1 MKKLVLIALGAAVSA
16 ASAREWTV
24 DAQGGGD
31 YTVIQDAIDA
41 ASAGDTIWVKP
52 GVYATGGRATSEGSD
67 NTARVLLTK
76 PLTLAATS
84 ADPADTHIVGAPDP
98 NSALDGK
105 DYEGRGPNAVRC
117 IRLEKVAASGGTVIR
132 GFTIRDGYSA
142 QRYNG
147 DSYGANDSLLV
158 AQPGGVTS
166 FSAAYANFYV
176 TDCVI
181 TNCYGVRGGLVR
193 YGRYVRC
200 RFADGHANAGAMLGK
215 DIKALS
221 SLFLKMPGA
230 CAANS
235 TFVNCTFADGNGAA
249 LHLDSGSQNN
259 TVCNTIVS
267 AMGEAKFSA
276 KAGNG
281 TAKNSVFDRQPFSNA
296 TACHVGLAYPL
307 FAPLR
312 GDFRLRAGT
321 VAATAGDAALIAPAF
336 PNAPAA
342 VDLYRSL
349 DGTPFAAT
357 GAIPVGCYAQ
367 TAVAAGGAVQ
377 FDGANTVV
385 CNGYAGTVGGF
396 YAFSET
402 SHAVFP
408 VRPPTGKTY
417 FGFSRATEQGG
428 YQFPEM
434 DESLYVAVPPTGVVV
449 TNTAVA
455 VAKEYWVDPV
465 NGSDENA
472 GTSSA
477 SPLKTLAKAAS
488 LLKQKEPTLVHCAAG
503 DYAEGGAVASDANT
517 TDTITNRLA
526 ISDYR
531 ICARFKGAGRGVSFI
546 SGAPDPDS
554 DDGRGP
560 KALRCVYL
568 TGSSAEGPVAIQGFT
583 LRNGFSGHGDT
594 QDDQSYLGGLVRNG
608 ASTSLRQVI
617 DCELVGGCAYRGA
630 FAMNGTFTRCLFHGA
645 TDLGGGALRG
655 ATVRSSVFYGNGGK
669 MLDFDNTVRQTT
681 ISSTNGV
688 SVLGIDSATKKAAT
702 LVGSALQAT
711 GCTSDLKVTDFTG
724 VCYSFDNGKKLT
736 GGTEGESYLARDLGF
751 VDFAHDDLRLRS
763 DSSLVTAPVP
773 VDADYWKA
781 PATDVNGV
789 PFSYKGGTTVA
800 GGIFAPVPVLVVEK
814 PAFGAATNVG
824 TNVVEVGKTLTVD
837 FTPSTKRRLE
847 AILVNGE
854 PVEGTSYTF
863 APGAALADDGAPIP
877 SVTLSYL
884 FSTNWYVN
892 ATSGSD
898 DNDGFTSEMP
908 WRTLAKIATSG
919 LMLPGDCV
927 HAAAGD
933 YAEGTVVPSDDTTAG
948 NCRVVL
954 PTGVTLV
961 ADEGAD
967 VTRIV
972 GAADA
977 TATATG
983 TYGRGANAVRCAY
996 LGDGARLV
1004 GFTLADGRVPSTGN
1018 GSSEGNLSGDVA
1030 CMGGGVYATEMKA
1043 KFVADATG
1051 GVFDCVITNCV
1062 AGRGGAVFGT
1072 RLVNSKVVDCVGTA
1086 CSPVGYNAAIYGTAV
1101 DHVTREKL
1109 TLFRNC
1115 YVVSHVTVGAD
1126 VTPGNFFDNLKT
1138 PMQIDNSVILSKLTA
1153 FGNKLVYTNCLV
1165 NVAAE
1170 TFEAFDAARRPGCTR
1185 IDSAEAAGL
1194 DAEGRPQGKTAATVD
1209 AATATAFP
1217 AATDA
1222 DGLPR
1227 VSNGTMDIGAFEYDW
1242 RPDYAED
1249 LGSLGD
1255 VVAADAAVVE
1265 TEDSKVLIPSGEL
1278 VLEIADD
1285 AQRGRYRFPVQVTG
1299 TGTLT
1304 ISAGEQV
1311 LATFVAA
1318 DGERVFRYKTRTA
1331 GNVLTFAYEPGADD
1345 DGGAVLAKA
1354 TGGPG
1359 LVFVIR

>member
-1 MKKLVLIALGAAVSA
+1 MKKLVLIALGAVVSA

-24 DAQGGGD
+24 NAQGGGD

-67 NTARVLLTK
+67 NLARVLLTK

-84 ADPADTHIVGAPDP
+84 GDPADTHIVGAPDP

-117 IRLEKVAASGGTVIR
+117 IRLEKAAASGGAVIR

-147 DSYGANDSLLV
+147 DAYGANDALLA

-200 RFADGHANAGAMLGK
+200 RFADGHGGAGASLGRN
-215 DIKALS
+215 IKVLS
-221 SLFLKMPGA
+221 SLILKMPGA
-230 CAANS
+230 CADNS

-249 LHLDSGSQNN
+249 LHRNSGSLNN
-259 TVCNTIVS
+259 TVFNTIVS
-267 AMGEAKFSA
+267 AMGAADFSA

-281 TAKNSVFDRQPFSNA
+281 TAKNSVFDRQPFTDA
-296 TACHVGLAYPL
+296 TDCHEGLAYPL

-321 VAATAGDAALIAPAF
+321 DAATAGDAARIAQAF
-336 PNAPAA
+336 PDAPAA
-342 VDLYRSL
+342 VELYRSL
-349 DGTPFAAT
+349 DGSSFAAT
-357 GAIPVGCYAQ
+357 GATPVGCYAQ

-385 CNGYAGTVGGF
+385 CSGYAGSVGGL

-402 SHAVFP
+402 SRAVFQA
-408 VRPPTGKTY
+408 RPPAGKAY
-417 FGFSRATEQGG
+417 FGFARAAEQGG

-434 DESLYVAVPPTGVVV
+434 DESLYVAVPPTGIVV
-449 TNTAVA
+449 TNTAES
-455 VAKEYWVDPV
+455 VAKKYWVDPDS
-465 NGSDENA
+465 GSDENA

-477 SPLKTLAKAAS
+477 APLKTLAQAVA
-488 LLKQKEPTLVHCAAG
+488 LLSPTVRTLVHCAAG
-503 DYAEGGAVASDANT
+503 DYAEGAAAEDANGKS
-517 TDTITNRLA
+517 RLA
-526 ISDYR
+526 ILDYR
-531 ICARFKGAGRGVSFI
+531 TLVRFKGAGRGVSFI
-546 SGAPDPDS
+546 SGAPDPNS
-554 DDGRGP
+554 VAAGGDGRGP
-560 KALRCVYL
+560 KAVRCVYIAN
-568 TGSSAEGPVAIQGFT
+568 SSMCLVGIQGFT
-583 LRNGFSGHGDT
+583 LRNGFADSGDT
-594 QDDQSYLGGLVRNG
+594 SDSSSRQYQGGLVFCG
-608 ASTSLRQVI
+608 DGVGSKQVL
-617 DCELVGGCAYRGA
+617 DCELVGGLAYRGGISRH
-630 FAMNGTFTRCLFHGA
+630 GTFTRDIFRDTSA
-645 TDLGGGALRG
+645 FSGGALRG
-655 ATVRSSVFYGNGGK
+655 ATVRSSVFYGHTG
-669 MLDFDNTVRQTT
+669 LVLAADNTVRQST

-688 SVLGIDSATKKAAT
+688 SVLGRAT
-702 LVGSALQAT
+702 LICSALQAT
-711 GCTSDLKVTDFTG
+711 GCTADLEVTGFTG

-736 GGTEGESYLARDLGF
+736 GGTEGESYFAREPRF
-751 VDFAHDDLRLRS
+751 VDFVHDDLRLRS

-789 PFSYKGGTTVA
+789 PFNYKGGKTVA
-800 GGIFAPVPVLVVEK
+800 GGLFTPVPVLVVEK
-814 PAFGAATNVG
+814 PAFGEATHVG
-824 TNVVEVGKTLTVD
+824 ANVVEVGESVTVD

-863 APGAALADDGAPIP
+863 APDTALADDGAPIP
-877 SVTLSYL
+877 SATLAFL

-892 ATSGSD
+892 ATAGND
-898 DNDGFTSEMP
+898 AHDGFTSETP

-927 HAAAGD
+927 HAAAGAYD
-933 YAEGTVVPSDDTTAG
+933 AETAVPSTDADVG
-948 NCRVVL
+948 ECRVVL
-954 PTGVTLV
+954 PAGVTLV

-967 VTRIV
+967 MTRIV

-977 TATATG
+977 TATDA
-983 TYGRGANAVRCAY
+983 YGRGERAVRCAY
-996 LGDGARLV
+996 LETGARLV
-1004 GFTLADGRVPSTGN
+1004 GFTLADGRVPNTGN
-1018 GSSEGNLSGDVA
+1018 GSPDGNQAGDVA
-1030 CMGGGVYATEMKA
+1030 CMGGGVYATEMKSA
-1043 KFVADATG
+1043 FVADATG
-1051 GVFDCVITNCV
+1051 GVFDCVFTNCV

-1101 DHVTREKL
+1101 DHVTRGTL

-1115 YVVSHVTVGAD
+1115 YAVSHVTVGAR
-1126 VTPGNFFDNLKT
+1126 VNTGSFFDSLKA
-1138 PMQIDNSVILSKLTA
+1138 PMQIDNSVILSRLTA
-1153 FGNKLVYTNCLV
+1153 FGNKLVYSNCLV
-1165 NVAAE
+1165 NVTAE
-1170 TFEAFDAARRPGCTR
+1170 TFDALEAARKPGTRR
-1185 IDSAEAAGL
+1185 IDSADAAGL
-1194 DAEGRPQGKTAATVD
+1194 DADGRPQGKTALTVD

-1249 LGSLGD
+1249 LGALGD

-1265 TEDSKVLIPSGEL
+1265 TADGRVLIPSGEL

-1304 ISAGEQV
+1304 IRAGERV

-1318 DGERVFRYKTRTA
+1318 DGAQVFRYKTKTA
-1331 GNVLTFAYEPGADD
+1331 GKVLTFAYAPGADD
-1345 DGGAVLAKA
+1345 DGGAALAEA

>member
-1 MKKLVLIALGAAVSA
+1 MKKLVLIALGAVTSV

-31 YTVIQDAIDA
+31 YKVIQDAIDA

-67 NTARVLLTK
+67 NLARVLLTK

-84 ADPADTHIVGAPDP
+84 GDPADTHIVGAPDP

-117 IRLEKVAASGGTVIR
+117 IRLEKAAASGGAVIR

-147 DSYGANDSLLV
+147 DAYGANDAILA

-193 YGRYVRC
+193 YGSYVRC
-200 RFADGHANAGAMLGK
+200 RFADGHGGAGASLGRN
-215 DIKALS
+215 IKVLS
-221 SLFLKMPGA
+221 SLILKMPGA
-230 CAANS
+230 CADNS

-249 LHLDSGSQNN
+249 LHLNSGSLNN
-259 TVCNTIVS
+259 TVFNTIVS
-267 AMGEAKFSA
+267 AMGAASFTA

-281 TAKNSVFDRQPFSNA
+281 TAKNSVFDRQPFTDA
-296 TACHVGLAYPL
+296 TDCHEGLAYPL

-321 VAATAGDAALIAPAF
+321 DAATAGDAARIAQVF
-336 PNAPAA
+336 PDAPAA
-342 VDLYRSL
+342 VELYRSL
-349 DGTPFAAT
+349 DGSSFAAT
-357 GAIPVGCYAQ
+357 GATPVGCYAQ

-385 CNGYAGTVGGF
+385 CSGYAGSVGGL

-402 SHAVFP
+402 SRAVFQA
-408 VRPPTGKTY
+408 RPPAGKAY
-417 FGFSRATEQGG
+417 FGFARAAEQGG

-449 TNTAVA
+449 TNTAES
-455 VAKEYWVDPV
+455 VAKEYWVDPDS
-465 NGSDENA
+465 GSDENA

-477 SPLKTLAKAAS
+477 APLKTLAQAAS
-488 LLKQKEPTLVHCAAG
+488 RLKQKERTLVHCAAG
-503 DYAEGGAVASDANT
+503 DYSEGGAVAADADT
-517 TDTITNRLA
+517 TDTIMNRLA

-554 DDGRGP
+554 EDGRGP
-560 KALRCVYL
+560 KAVRCVYL

-583 LRNGFSGHGDT
+583 LRNGFSGLGDT
-594 QDDQSYLGGLVRNG
+594 LDNLSYQGGLVRNG
-608 ASTSLRQVI
+608 ASTSLRQVM

-630 FAMNGTFTRCLFHGA
+630 FAMKGTFTRCRFHGT

-669 MLDFDNTVRQTT
+669 MLDFDNHVRQTT
-681 ISSTNGV
+681 VSSTNGTA
-688 SVLGIDSATKKAAT
+688 VLGIDVATKKSAT
-702 LVGSALQAT
+702 LICSALQAT
-711 GCTSDLKVTDFTG
+711 GCTADLEVTGFTG

-736 GGTEGESYLARDLGF
+736 GGTEGESYFAREPRF

-789 PFSYKGGTTVA
+789 PFSYKGGKTVA
-800 GGIFAPVPVLVVEK
+800 GGLFTPVPVLVVEK
-814 PAFGAATNVG
+814 PAFGEATHVG
-824 TNVVEVGKTLTVD
+824 ANVVEVGESVTVD

-863 APGAALADDGAPIP
+863 APDTALADDGAPIP
-877 SVTLSYL
+877 SATLAFL

-892 ATSGSD
+892 ATAGND
-898 DNDGFTSEMP
+898 AHDGFTSETP

-919 LMLPGDCV
+919 LMLPGDCI
-927 HAAAGD
+927 HAAAGAYD
-933 YAEGTVVPSDDTTAG
+933 AETAVPSTDADVG
-948 NCRVVL
+948 ECRVVL
-954 PTGVTLV
+954 PAGVTL
-961 ADEGAD
+961 
-967 VTRIV
+967 
-972 GAADA
+972 
-977 TATATG
+977 
-983 TYGRGANAVRCAY
+983 
-996 LGDGARLV
+996 
-1004 GFTLADGRVPSTGN
+1004 
-1018 GSSEGNLSGDVA
+1018 
-1030 CMGGGVYATEMKA
+1030 
-1043 KFVADATG
+1043 VADATG
-1051 GVFDCVITNCV
+1051 GVFDCVFTNCV

-1101 DHVTREKL
+1101 DHVTRGTL

-1115 YVVSHVTVGAD
+1115 YAVSHVTVGAR
-1126 VTPGNFFDNLKT
+1126 VNTGRFFDNLKA
-1138 PMQIDNSVILSKLTA
+1138 PMQIDNSVILSRLTA
-1153 FGNKLVYTNCLV
+1153 FGNKLVYSNCLV
-1165 NVAAE
+1165 NVTAE
-1170 TFEAFDAARRPGCTR
+1170 TFDALEAARKPGTRR
-1185 IDSAEAAGL
+1185 IDSADAAGL
-1194 DAEGRPQGKTAATVD
+1194 DADGRPQGKTALTVD

-1249 LGSLGD
+1249 LGALGD

-1265 TEDSKVLIPSGEL
+1265 TADGRVLIPSGEL

-1304 ISAGEQV
+1304 IRAGERV

-1318 DGERVFRYKTRTA
+1318 DGAQVFRYKTKTA
-1331 GNVLTFAYEPGADD
+1331 GKVLTFAYAPGAYD
-1345 DGGAVLAKA
+1345 DGGAALAEA

-1359 LVFVIR
+1359 LVFIIR

>member
-1 MKKLVLIALGAAVSA
+1 MKKLFLIALGAVVFA

-24 DAQGGGD
+24 DAQGSGD
-31 YTVIQDAIDA
+31 YTIIQDAIDA

-67 NTARVLLTK
+67 NRARVLLTK

-84 ADPADTHIVGAPDP
+84 GDPADTHIVGAPDP

-117 IRLEKVAASGGTVIR
+117 IRLEKAAASGGAVIR

-147 DSYGANDSLLV
+147 DAYGASDALLA

-166 FSAAYANFYV
+166 FSADYANFYV

-193 YGRYVRC
+193 SGRYVRC
-200 RFADGHANAGAMLGK
+200 RFADGHGGAGASLGRN
-215 DIKALS
+215 ITVLS
-221 SLFLKMPGA
+221 SLILKMPGA
-230 CAANS
+230 CADNS

-249 LHLDSGSQNN
+249 LHLNSGSLNN
-259 TVCNTIVS
+259 TVFNTIVS
-267 AMGEAKFSA
+267 AMGAANFEAKDE
-276 KAGNG
+276 NG
-281 TAKNSVFDRQPFSNA
+281 TAKNSVFDRQPFTNA
-296 TACHVGLAYPL
+296 TDCHEGIAYPL

-321 VAATAGDAALIAPAF
+321 DAATAGDAKWIAQAF
-336 PNAPAA
+336 PDAPAA
-342 VDLYRSL
+342 VELYRSL
-349 DGTPFAAT
+349 DGSSFATT
-357 GAIPVGCYAQ
+357 GATPVGCYAQ

-385 CNGYAGTVGGF
+385 CSGYTGSVGGL

-402 SHAVFP
+402 SRAVFQA
-408 VRPPTGKTY
+408 RPPAGKAY
-417 FGFSRATEQGG
+417 FGFKRASEQGG

-449 TNTAVA
+449 TNTAES
-455 VAKEYWVDPV
+455 VAKEYWVDPN

-477 SPLKTLAKAAS
+477 APLKTLAKAVD
-488 LLKQKEPTLVHCAAG
+488 LLSPTERTLVHCAAG
-503 DYAEGGAVASDANT
+503 DYAEGDAAEDANGKS
-517 TDTITNRLA
+517 RLA
-526 ISDYR
+526 ILDYR
-531 ICARFKGAGRGVSFI
+531 TLVRFKGAGRGVSFI
-546 SGAPDPDS
+546 SGAPDADS
-554 DDGRGP
+554 VAAGGDGRGP
-560 KALRCVYL
+560 DAVRCVYIAN
-568 TGSSAEGPVAIQGFT
+568 SSMCLVGIQGFT
-583 LRNGFSGHGDT
+583 LRNGFADSGDT
-594 QDDQSYLGGLVRNG
+594 SDSSSRQYQGGLVFCG
-608 ASTSLRQVI
+608 DGVGSKQVL
-617 DCELVGGCAYRGA
+617 DCELVGGLAYRGGIS
-630 FAMNGTFTRCLFHGA
+630 MRGTFTRDIFRDTSA
-645 TDLGGGALRG
+645 FSGGALRG
-655 ATVRSSVFYGNGGK
+655 ATVRSSVFYGHTG
-669 MLDFDNTVRQTT
+669 LVLAADNTVRQST

-688 SVLGIDSATKKAAT
+688 SVLGNAT
-702 LVGSALQAT
+702 LICSVLQAT
-711 GCTSDLKVTDFTG
+711 GCTADLNVTGFTG

-736 GGTEGESYLARDLGF
+736 GGTEGESYFAREPRF

-763 DSSLVTAPVP
+763 DSSLVTVPVP
-773 VDADYWKA
+773 VDADYWTA

-789 PFSYKGGTTVA
+789 PFSYRGGKTVA
-800 GGIFAPVPVLVVEK
+800 GGLFTPVPVLVVET
-814 PAFGAATNVG
+814 PAFGEATHVG
-824 TNVVEVGKTLTVD
+824 ATVVEVGESVTVD

-863 APGAALADDGAPIP
+863 APDTALADDGAPIP
-877 SVTLSYL
+877 SATLGFL

-892 ATSGSD
+892 ATAGND
-898 DNDGFTSEMP
+898 ANDGFTSETP

-927 HAAAGD
+927 HAAAGAYD
-933 YAEGTVVPSDDTTAG
+933 AETAEPSTDADAG
-948 NCRVVL
+948 KCRVVL
-954 PTGVTLV
+954 PAGVTLV

-967 VTRIV
+967 MTRIV

-977 TATATG
+977 TVTDA
-983 TYGRGANAVRCAY
+983 YGRGPNAVRCAY
-996 LGDGARLV
+996 LETGARLV
-1004 GFTLADGRVPSTGN
+1004 GFTLVDGRVPDTGS
-1018 GSSEGNLSGDVA
+1018 GTSGGNQAGDVA
-1030 CMGGGVYATEMKA
+1030 CMGGGVYATEMKSA
-1043 KFVADATG
+1043 FVADATG
-1051 GVFDCVITNCV
+1051 GVFDCVFTNCV

-1101 DHVTREKL
+1101 DHVTRGTW

-1115 YVVSHVTVGAD
+1115 YAVSHVTVGAH
-1126 VTPGNFFDNLKT
+1126 VNTGSFFDNLKA
-1138 PMQIDNSVILSKLTA
+1138 PMQIDNSVILSRLTA
-1153 FGNKLVYTNCLV
+1153 FGNNLVYANCLV
-1165 NVAAE
+1165 NMTAE
-1170 TFEAFDAARRPGCTR
+1170 TFDALEAARKPGTRR
-1185 IDSAEAAGL
+1185 IDSADAAGL
-1194 DAEGRPQGKTAATVD
+1194 DADGRPQGKTALTVD

-1242 RPDYAED
+1242 RPDYAKD
-1249 LGSLGD
+1249 LGARGD

-1265 TEDSKVLIPSGEL
+1265 TADGRVLIPSGEL

-1285 AQRGRYRFPVQVTG
+1285 AQRWRYRFPVQVTG
-1299 TGTLT
+1299 TGMLT
-1304 ISAGEQV
+1304 IRAGERV

-1318 DGERVFRYKTRTA
+1318 DGAQVFRYETKTA
-1331 GNVLTFAYEPGADD
+1331 GKVLTFAYAPGVDD
-1345 DGGAVLAKA
+1345 DGGAALAAA

-1359 LVFVIR
+1359 LVIVIR

>member
-16 ASAREWTV
+16 ASARELTV

-117 IRLEKVAASGGTVIR
+117 IRLEKAAASGGTVIR

-142 QRYNG
+142 QQYNG
-147 DSYGANDSLLV
+147 DSYGANDALLA

-193 YGRYVRC
+193 YGSYVRC
-200 RFADGHANAGAMLGK
+200 RLADGHGSSGASLGRN
-215 DIKALS
+215 IKALS
-221 SLFLKMPGA
+221 SLILKMSGA
-230 CAANS
+230 CADNS
-235 TFVNCTFADGNGAA
+235 MFVNCTFADGNGAA
-249 LHLDSGSQNN
+249 LHLKDGSLNN

-267 AMGEAKFSA
+267 AMGAASFTA

-281 TAKNSVFDRQPFSNA
+281 TAKNSVFDRQPFTSA
-296 TACHVGLAYPL
+296 TDCHEGLAYPL
-307 FAPLR
+307 FAPLK

-321 VAATAGDAALIAPAF
+321 VAATAGDAALIATAF

-385 CNGYAGTVGGF
+385 CSGYAGSVGGL

-408 VRPPTGKTY
+408 ARPPAGKTY

-434 DESLYVAVPPTGVVV
+434 DESLYVAVPPTGVIV
-449 TNTAVA
+449 TNTAVS
-455 VAKEYWVDPV
+455 VAKEYWVDPSS
-465 NGSDENA
+465 GSDENA

-477 SPLKTLAKAAS
+477 APLKTLAKAVD
-488 LLKQKEPTLVHCAAG
+488 LLSPNVCTLVHCAAG
-503 DYAEGGAVASDANT
+503 DYAEGGAAEDSNGT
-517 TDTITNRLA
+517 SRLA
-526 ISDYR
+526 ILDYR
-531 ICARFKGAGRGVSFI
+531 TLVRFKGAGRGVSFI

-554 DDGRGP
+554 EDGRGP
-560 KALRCVYL
+560 KAVRCVYIAN
-568 TGSSAEGPVAIQGFT
+568 SSMCAVGIQGFT
-583 LRNGFSGHGDT
+583 LRNGFADSGDT
-594 QDDQSYLGGLVRNG
+594 SDSSSRQYQGGLVFCGDG
-608 ASTSLRQVI
+608 AGSKQVL
-617 DCELVGGCAYRGA
+617 DCELVGGLAYRGGIS
-630 FAMNGTFTRCLFHGA
+630 MRGTFTRDIFRDTVA
-645 TDLGGGALRG
+645 FAGGALRG
-655 ATVRSSVFYGNGGK
+655 SEVRSSVFYGHTG
-669 MLDFDNTVRQTT
+669 LVLAADNSVRQST

-688 SVLGIDSATKKAAT
+688 GVLGSVKLI
-702 LVGSALQAT
+702 GSALQAT
-711 GCTSDLKVTDFTG
+711 GCTADLKVDANSFG

-781 PATDVNGV
+781 SATDVNGV

-814 PAFGAATNVG
+814 PAFGEATHVG
-824 TNVVEVGKTLTVD
+824 TNVVEVGETLTVD
-837 FTPSTKRRLE
+837 FTGDGKRRLE

-854 PVEGTSYTF
+854 PVEGTSFTF

-877 SVTLSYL
+877 SATLSYL

-892 ATSGSD
+892 ATAGSD
-898 DNDGFTSEMP
+898 DNDGFTSETP

-933 YAEGTVVPSDDTTAG
+933 YAEGTVVPTGDTDAG
-948 NCRVVL
+948 KCRVVL
-954 PTGVTLV
+954 PAGVTLV

-977 TATATG
+977 TATATD

-1018 GSSEGNLSGDVA
+1018 GDASGTAAGDVA
-1030 CMGGGVYATEMKA
+1030 CMGGGVYATEMKS

-1101 DHVTREKL
+1101 DHVTRETL

-1115 YVVSHVTVGAD
+1115 YAVSHVTVGAN
-1126 VTPGNFFDNLKT
+1126 VKTGSFFDNLKT
-1138 PMQIDNSVILSKLTA
+1138 PMQIDNSVILSTLTA

-1170 TFEAFDAARRPGCTR
+1170 TFDALDAARKPGTKR
-1185 IDSAEAAGL
+1185 LESAEAAGL

-1242 RPDYAED
+1242 RPAYAED

-1255 VVAADAAVVE
+1255 VIAADAAVVE
-1265 TEDSKVLIPSGEL
+1265 TKDSKVLIPSGEL

-1318 DGERVFRYKTRTA
+1318 DGERVFRYRTRTA
-1331 GNVLTFAYEPGADD
+1331 GNVLTFAYAPGADD
-1345 DGGAVLAKA
+1345 NGGAVLAKA

>member
-67 NTARVLLTK
+67 NLARVLLTK

-84 ADPADTHIVGAPDP
+84 GDPADTHIVGAPDP

-117 IRLEKVAASGGTVIR
+117 IRLEKAAASGGAVIR

-147 DSYGANDSLLV
+147 DAYGANDALLA

-200 RFADGHANAGAMLGK
+200 RFADGHGGAGASLGRN
-215 DIKALS
+215 IKVLS
-221 SLFLKMPGA
+221 SLILKMPGA
-230 CAANS
+230 CADNS

-249 LHLDSGSQNN
+249 LHLNSGSLNN
-259 TVCNTIVS
+259 TVFNTIVS
-267 AMGEAKFSA
+267 AMGAADFTA

-281 TAKNSVFDRQPFSNA
+281 TAKNSVFDRQPFTDA
-296 TACHVGLAYPL
+296 TDCHEGLAYPL

-321 VAATAGDAALIAPAF
+321 DAATAGDAARIAQVF
-336 PNAPAA
+336 PDAPAA
-342 VDLYRSL
+342 VELYRSL
-349 DGTPFAAT
+349 DGSSFAAT

-385 CNGYAGTVGGF
+385 CSGYAGSVGGL

-402 SHAVFP
+402 SRAVFQA
-408 VRPPTGKTY
+408 RPPAGKAY
-417 FGFSRATEQGG
+417 FGFKRATEQGG

-434 DESLYVAVPPTGVVV
+434 DESLYVAVPPTGIVV
-449 TNTAVA
+449 TNTAES
-455 VAKEYWVDPV
+455 VAKEYWVDPDS
-465 NGSDENA
+465 GSDENA

-477 SPLKTLAKAAS
+477 APLKTLAKAVD
-488 LLKQKEPTLVHCAAG
+488 LLSPTVRTLVHCAAG
-503 DYAEGGAVASDANT
+503 DYAEGAAAEDANGKS
-517 TDTITNRLA
+517 RLA
-526 ISDYR
+526 ILDYR
-531 ICARFKGAGRGVSFI
+531 TLVRFKGAGRGVSFI
-546 SGAPDPDS
+546 SGAPDPNS
-554 DDGRGP
+554 VAAGGDGRGP
-560 KALRCVYL
+560 KAVRCVYL
-568 TGSSAEGPVAIQGFT
+568 AGSSQGPCAIQGFT
-583 LRNGFSGHGDT
+583 LRTGYADAGDT
-594 QDDQSYLGGLVRNG
+594 ADSTSERYQGGLVWNG
-608 ASTSLRQVI
+608 ASTTSRQVI
-617 DCELVGGCAYRGA
+617 DCELVGGLAYRGGI
-630 FAMNGTFTRCLFHGA
+630 AMRGVFTRDIFRDTA
-645 TDLGGGALRG
+645 ALGGGALRG
-655 ATVRSSVFYGNGGK
+655 ATVNSSVFYGGTGPVIGSDTT
-669 MLDFDNTVRQTT
+669 LRQTT

-688 SVLGIDSATKKAAT
+688 GVLASTVARVCSVF
-702 LVGSALQAT
+702 QAT
-711 GCTSDLKVTDFTG
+711 GCTADLKTG
-724 VCYSFDNGKKLT
+724 ANCFSFAYSFDNGKKLT
-736 GGTEGESYLARDLGF
+736 GGTEGESYFAREPRF

-773 VDADYWKA
+773 VDTDYWKA

-789 PFSYKGGTTVA
+789 PFSYKGGKTVA
-800 GGIFAPVPVLVVEK
+800 GGLFTPVPVLVVEK
-814 PAFGAATNVG
+814 PAFGEATHVG
-824 TNVVEVGKTLTVD
+824 ANVVEVGESVTVD

-863 APGAALADDGAPIP
+863 APDTALADDGAPIP
-877 SVTLSYL
+877 SATLAFL

-892 ATSGSD
+892 ATAGND
-898 DNDGFTSEMP
+898 AYDGFTSETP

-927 HAAAGD
+927 HAAAGAYD
-933 YAEGTVVPSDDTTAG
+933 AETAVPSTDADVG
-948 NCRVVL
+948 ECRVVL

-967 VTRIV
+967 MTRIV

-977 TATATG
+977 TATDA
-983 TYGRGANAVRCAY
+983 YGRGERAVRCAY
-996 LGDGARLV
+996 LETGARLV
-1004 GFTLADGRVPSTGN
+1004 GFTLADGRVPNTGN
-1018 GSSEGNLSGDVA
+1018 GSPDGNQAGDVA
-1030 CMGGGVYATEMKA
+1030 CMGGGVYATEMKSA
-1043 KFVADATG
+1043 FVADATG
-1051 GVFDCVITNCV
+1051 GVFDCVFTNCV

-1101 DHVTREKL
+1101 DRVTRGTL

-1115 YVVSHVTVGAD
+1115 YAVSHVTVGAR
-1126 VTPGNFFDNLKT
+1126 VNTGSFFDNLKA
-1138 PMQIDNSVILSKLTA
+1138 PMQIDNSVILSRLTA
-1153 FGNKLVYTNCLV
+1153 FGNKLVYSNCLV
-1165 NVAAE
+1165 NVTAE
-1170 TFEAFDAARRPGCTR
+1170 TFDALEAARKPGTRR
-1185 IDSAEAAGL
+1185 IDSADAAGL
-1194 DAEGRPQGKTAATVD
+1194 DADGRPQGKTALTVD

-1227 VSNGTMDIGAFEYDW
+1227 VSNGTMDLGAFEYDW

-1249 LGSLGD
+1249 LGALGD

-1265 TEDSKVLIPSGEL
+1265 TADGRVLIPSGEL

-1304 ISAGEQV
+1304 IRAGERV

-1318 DGERVFRYKTRTA
+1318 DGAQVFRYKTKTA
-1331 GNVLTFAYEPGADD
+1331 GKVLTFAYAPGADD
-1345 DGGAVLAKA
+1345 DGGAALAEA

>member
-24 DAQGGGD
+24 DAQGGGN

-52 GVYATGGRATSEGSD
+52 GVYATGGRTTSEGTD
-67 NTARVLLTK
+67 NIARVLLTK

-117 IRLEKVAASGGTVIR
+117 IRLEKAAASGGTVIR

-147 DSYGANDSLLV
+147 DAYGANDSLLV

-249 LHLDSGSQNN
+249 LHLDGGSQNN
-259 TVCNTIVS
+259 MVYNTIVS

-281 TAKNSVFDRQPFSNA
+281 TAKNSVFDRQPFSDA

-307 FAPLR
+307 FAPLK

-321 VAATAGDAALIAPAF
+321 VAATAGDAALIAQAF

-385 CNGYAGTVGGF
+385 CSGYAGSVGGL

-402 SHAVFP
+402 SHAVFQA
-408 VRPPTGKTY
+408 RPPAGKTY
-417 FGFSRATEQGG
+417 FGFARAAEQGG

-434 DESLYVAVPPTGVVV
+434 DESLYVAVPPTGVIV
-449 TNTAVA
+449 TNTAVS
-455 VAKEYWVDPV
+455 VAKEYWVDPSS
-465 NGSDENA
+465 GSDENA

-477 SPLKTLAKAAS
+477 APLKTLAKAVD
-488 LLKQKEPTLVHCAAG
+488 LLSPNVCTLVHCAAG
-503 DYAEGGAVASDANT
+503 DYAEGGAAEDSNGT
-517 TDTITNRLA
+517 SRLA
-526 ISDYR
+526 ILDYR
-531 ICARFKGAGRGVSFI
+531 TLVRFKGAGRGVSFI

-554 DDGRGP
+554 EDGRGQ
-560 KALRCVYL
+560 KAVRCVYIAN
-568 TGSSAEGPVAIQGFT
+568 SSMCAVGIQGFT
-583 LRNGFSGHGDT
+583 LRNGFADSGDT
-594 QDDQSYLGGLVRNG
+594 SDSSSRQYQGGLVFCGDG
-608 ASTSLRQVI
+608 AGSKQVL
-617 DCELVGGCAYRGA
+617 DCELVGGLAYRGGIS
-630 FAMNGTFTRCLFHGA
+630 MRGTFTRDIFRDTVA
-645 TDLGGGALRG
+645 FAGGALRG
-655 ATVRSSVFYGNGGK
+655 SEVRSSVFYGHTG
-669 MLDFDNTVRQTT
+669 LVLVADNSVRQST

-688 SVLGIDSATKKAAT
+688 GVLGNVK

-711 GCTSDLKVTDFTG
+711 GCTGDLKVTDFTG

-789 PFSYKGGTTVA
+789 PFSYKGGKTVA
-800 GGIFAPVPVLVVEK
+800 GGLFAPVPVLVVEK
-814 PAFGAATNVG
+814 PAFGEATNVG
-824 TNVVEVGKTLTVD
+824 TNVVEVGETLTVD

-863 APGAALADDGAPIP
+863 TPGAALADDGAPIP
-877 SVTLSYL
+877 SATLSYL

-892 ATSGSD
+892 ATAGSD
-898 DNDGFTSEMP
+898 DNDGFTSETP

-933 YAEGTVVPSDDTTAG
+933 YAEVTVVPTGDTDAG
-948 NCRVVL
+948 KCRVVL
-954 PTGVTLV
+954 PAGVTLV

-977 TATATG
+977 TATD

-996 LGDGARLV
+996 LETGARLV
-1004 GFTLADGRVPSTGN
+1004 GFTLADGRVPSTEN
-1018 GSSEGNLSGDVA
+1018 GSSDGNKSGDVA

-1051 GVFDCVITNCV
+1051 GVFDCVITNCA

-1086 CSPVGYNAAIYGTAV
+1086 CSPVGYNAAIYGTVV
-1101 DHVTREKL
+1101 DHVTRGTL

-1115 YVVSHVTVGAD
+1115 YVVSHVTVGAG
-1126 VTPGNFFDNLKT
+1126 VKTGNFFDNLKL
-1138 PMQIDNSVILSKLTA
+1138 PQQIDNSVILSTLTA

-1170 TFEAFDAARRPGCTR
+1170 TFDALDATWKPGTKR

-1242 RPDYAED
+1242 RPVYAED
-1249 LGSLGD
+1249 LGSLGE

-1265 TEDSKVLIPSGEL
+1265 TDDGKVLIPSGEL

-1304 ISAGEQV
+1304 IRADEQV

-1318 DGERVFRYKTRTA
+1318 DGAQVFRYRTRTA
-1331 GNVLTFAYEPGADD
+1331 GNVLTFSYEPGADD
-1345 DGGAVLAKA
+1345 VGGAVLAKA

>member
-1 MKKLVLIALGAAVSA
+1 MKKLVLGALAGAVVSV

-67 NTARVLLTK
+67 NRARVLLTK

-84 ADPADTHIVGAPDP
+84 GDPADTHIVGAPDP

-117 IRLEKVAASGGTVIR
+117 IRLEKAAASGGAVIR

-147 DSYGANDSLLV
+147 DAYGASDALLA
-158 AQPGGVTS
+158 AQPGGVTA
-166 FSAAYANFYV
+166 FSADYANFYV

-200 RFADGHANAGAMLGK
+200 RFADGHGSAGASLGRN
-215 DIKALS
+215 IKVLS
-221 SLFLKMPGA
+221 SLILKMPGA
-230 CAANS
+230 CADNS

-249 LHLDSGSQNN
+249 LHLNSGSLNN
-259 TVCNTIVS
+259 TVFNTIVS
-267 AMGEAKFSA
+267 AMGAANFEAKD
-276 KAGNG
+276 GNG
-281 TAKNSVFDRQPFSNA
+281 TAKNSVFDRQPFMNA
-296 TACHVGLAYPL
+296 TDCHEGIAYPL

-321 VAATAGDAALIAPAF
+321 DAVTAGDAKWIAQAF
-336 PNAPAA
+336 PDAPAA

-349 DGTPFAAT
+349 DGSSFATT
-357 GAIPVGCYAQ
+357 GATPVGCYAQ

-385 CNGYAGTVGGF
+385 CNGYAGFVGGL

-402 SHAVFP
+402 SHAVFQA
-408 VRPPTGKTY
+408 RPPAGKTY
-417 FGFSRATEQGG
+417 FGFKRATEQGG

-449 TNTAVA
+449 TNTAESVE
-455 VAKEYWVDPV
+455 KEYWVDPDS
-465 NGSDENA
+465 GSDENA
-472 GTSSA
+472 DTSSA
-477 SPLKTLAKAAS
+477 APLKTLAKAVD
-488 LLKQKEPTLVHCAAG
+488 LLSPTERTLVHCAAG
-503 DYAEGGAVASDANT
+503 DYAKGDAAEDANGKS
-517 TDTITNRLA
+517 RLA
-526 ISDYR
+526 ILDYR
-531 ICARFKGAGRGVSFI
+531 TFVRFKGAGRGVSFI
-546 SGAPDPDS
+546 SGAPDADS
-554 DDGRGP
+554 VAAGGDGRGP
-560 KALRCVYL
+560 KAVRCVYIAN
-568 TGSSAEGPVAIQGFT
+568 SSMCLVGIQGFT
-583 LRNGFSGHGDT
+583 LRNGFADSGDT
-594 QDDQSYLGGLVRNG
+594 NDTKSRQYQGGLVFCGDG
-608 ASTSLRQVI
+608 AGSKQVL
-617 DCELVGGCAYRGA
+617 DCELVGGLAYRGGISVR
-630 FAMNGTFTRCLFHGA
+630 GTFTRDIFRDTSA
-645 TDLGGGALRG
+645 FSGGALRG
-655 ATVRSSVFYGNGGK
+655 ATVRSSVFYGHTG
-669 MLDFDNTVRQTT
+669 LVLAADNTVRQST

-688 SVLGIDSATKKAAT
+688 SVLGNAT
-702 LVGSALQAT
+702 LICSALQAT
-711 GCTSDLKVTDFTG
+711 GCKADLNVTGFTG

-736 GGTEGESYLARDLGF
+736 GGTEGESYFAREPRF

-789 PFSYKGGTTVA
+789 PFSYKGGKTVA
-800 GGIFAPVPVLVVEK
+800 GGLFTPVPVLVVET
-814 PAFGAATNVG
+814 PAFGEATHVG
-824 TNVVEVGKTLTVD
+824 ATVVEVGESVTVD

-863 APGAALADDGAPIP
+863 APDTALADDGAPIP
-877 SVTLSYL
+877 SATLGFL

-892 ATSGSD
+892 ATAGKD
-898 DNDGFTSEMP
+898 DNDGFTSETP

-933 YAEGTVVPSDDTTAG
+933 YAEVTVAGLADGIG
-948 NCRVVL
+948 NCRVLV
-954 PTGVTLV
+954 PTGVALV
-961 ADEGAD
+961 ADEGAEK
-967 VTRIV
+967 TRIV
-972 GAADA
+972 GATD
-977 TATATG
+977 TSVSDS
-983 TYGRGANAVRCAY
+983 YGRGPNAVRCAY
-996 LGDGARLV
+996 LQAGARLV
-1004 GFTLADGRVPSTGN
+1004 GFTLAGGRVPNAG
-1018 GSSEGNLSGDVA
+1018 GGDVA
-1030 CMGGGVYATEMKA
+1030 GTPSCVGGGLYSEELATA
-1043 KFVADATG
+1043 YSASATG
-1051 GVFDCVITNCV
+1051 GAFDCVFTDCV
-1062 AGRGGAVFGT
+1062 AGRGGAAFGT
-1072 RLVNSKVVDCVGTA
+1072 RLVNCTIRDCVGTA

-1101 DHVTREKL
+1101 DHVTRGTL

-1115 YVVSHVTVGAD
+1115 YAVSHVTVGAH
-1126 VTPGNFFDNLKT
+1126 VNTGSFFDNLKA
-1138 PMQIDNSVILSKLTA
+1138 PMQIDNSVILSRLTA
-1153 FGNKLVYTNCLV
+1153 FGNNLVYSNCLV
-1165 NVAAE
+1165 NMTAE
-1170 TFEAFDAARRPGCTR
+1170 TFDALEAARKPDTRR
-1185 IDSAEAAGL
+1185 IDSADAAGL
-1194 DAEGRPQGKTAATVD
+1194 DADGRPQGKTALTVD

-1227 VSNGTMDIGAFEYDW
+1227 VSNGTMDLGAFEYDW

-1249 LGSLGD
+1249 LGSVGT
-1255 VVAADAAVVE
+1255 VVRADAPVVE
-1265 TEDSKVLIPSGEL
+1265 KGGQVFLPQGELEL
-1278 VLEIADD
+1278 VLADD

-1304 ISAGEQV
+1304 IRAGERV

-1318 DGERVFRYKTRTA
+1318 DGAQVFRYKTKTA
-1331 GNVLTFAYEPGADD
+1331 GQVLTFAYALGDGD
-1345 DGGAVLAKA
+1345 TGGALLAQA
-1354 TGGPG
+1354 SGGAG
-1359 LVFVIR
+1359 LLFVIR